1 MLVQRKGTAPGQGS
15 KCECRNIKLSTN
27 KIYQLIFEFYFFI
40 YGNSFFPL
48 HFSSF
53 SVTNHYYL
61 QTATYLR
68 RCQELALIGASNKS
82 GPDTITD
89 QLQPCGARVDY
100 TSLTNLSKTAKEDA
114 QLFNARNSIL
124 SWSFPGQPEPLPVE
138 DFQRTNLLK
147 AILGVGPTKDGPE
160 DKINTVEDVTWG
172 ELVTELTPWWSY

>member
-1 MLVQRKGTAPGQGS
+1 M
-15 KCECRNIKLSTN
+15 
-27 KIYQLIFEFYFFI
+27 
-40 YGNSFFPL
+40 NSVFFPL
-48 HFSSF
+48 NFSSF

-124 SWSFPGQPEPLPVE
+124 SRSFPGQPEPLPTE
-138 DFQRTNLLK
+138 DLQRTNLL
-147 AILGVGPTKDGPE
+147 AMLGVGPAKDEPKYGV
-160 DKINTVEDVTWG
+160 NAVEDVTLG